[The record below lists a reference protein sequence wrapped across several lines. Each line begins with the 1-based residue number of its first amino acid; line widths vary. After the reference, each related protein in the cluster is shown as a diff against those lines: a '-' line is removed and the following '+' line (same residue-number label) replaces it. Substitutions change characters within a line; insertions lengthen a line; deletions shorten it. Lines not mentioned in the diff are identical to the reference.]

1 MASRLPSHNQWT
13 PSDTENWDAPQ
24 YTYAYD
30 GQHNVPE
37 KDRDEKVPSP
47 PVRVTKVDVSP
58 DLRRVGL
65 QIDGCQAG
73 YVTMVRALDVR
84 NREGRKLRR
93 DTFHYTLNQIPARL
107 N

>member
-1 MASRLPSHNQWT
+1 
-13 PSDTENWDAPQ
+13 
-24 YTYAYD
+24 
-30 GQHNVPE
+30 
-37 KDRDEKVPSP
+37 
-47 PVRVTKVDVSP
+47 VSP